1 MNKLSFEIKKD
12 ANAEPYKRW
21 ILCVKYQG
29 RTVEAPRCESLNSAL
44 TYAANYIEYDGGRGK
59 IKIEITL

>member
-1 MNKLSFEIKKD
+1 MNKLSFQIKKD

-29 RTVEAPRCESLNSAL
+29 RTIEAPRCESLNSAL
-44 TYAANYIEYDGGRGK
+44 TYAANYINYDYDGSRGK
-59 IKIEITL
+59 IKI